1 MIFPS
6 YFFSPQKEFLDTY
19 FTMIL
24 LEILSPHLLIF
35 FWNVFPC
42 KGQGA
47 SYAPTGV
54 IFTVW
59 NCPSKP
65 LFLSPTP
72 HNQYCCYSR
81 EWLLFLKIL
90 VCRPL
95 RFSPFIS
102 LDKILNNSSPNA
114 NVNTLSY
121 HLIVITWLI
130 PNMKI
135 RIRQIFLD
143 EMFPWF
149 LCRCDQVLKSKGMW
163 CKQEIHKLI
172 SWACRLGFRW
182 KWVYVN
188 GEWLLV
194 DKLLTLL
201 EGTHPFHG

>member
-1 MIFPS
+1 
-6 YFFSPQKEFLDTY
+6 
-19 FTMIL
+19 MIL

-81 EWLLFLKIL
+81 EWLLFLEIF
-90 VCRPL
+90 VCSPL

-102 LDKILNNSSPNA
+102 LDKILKSFFSQHKMQI
-114 NVNTLSY
+114 LF
-121 HLIVITWLI
+121 HIILIVINWLI
-130 PNMKI
+130 HSMKI
-135 RIRQIFLD
+135 VGQIFLE

-149 LCRCDQVLKSKGMW
+149 PCRWDHMQWWARVLKSKGVW
-163 CKQEIHKLI
+163 CKQKVHKLI

-182 KWVYVN
+182 KWVCVN
-188 GEWLLV
+188 GQWLLV
-194 DKLLTLL
+194 DKLLTLS
-201 EGTHPFHG
+201 EGARPFHG

>member
-1 MIFPS
+1 M
-6 YFFSPQKEFLDTY
+6 
-19 FTMIL
+19 
-24 LEILSPHLLIF
+24 
-35 FWNVFPC
+35 
-42 KGQGA
+42 
-47 SYAPTGV
+47 
-54 IFTVW
+54 W

-81 EWLLFLKIL
+81 EWLLFLEIF
-90 VCRPL
+90 VCSPL

-130 PNMKI
+130 HNMKI
-135 RIRQIFLD
+135 RIRQIFLE

-149 LCRCDQVLKSKGMW
+149 PCRWDHMQWWAQVLKSKGVW
-163 CKQEIHKLI
+163 CKQKVHKLI

-182 KWVYVN
+182 KWVCVN
-188 GEWLLV
+188 GQWLLV
-194 DKLLTLL
+194 DKLLTLS
-201 EGTHPFHG
+201 EGARPFHG